1 MRVASFLKKRVEQL
15 KRNTYALYLAYKD
28 PRVPLYAKIFIV
40 AVVGYVVSPL
50 DLIPEFIPV
59 IGYFD
64 DLVILSAGIY
74 FTVKIIPND
83 VWDDCK
89 KRAVS
94 EPIDRKLKW
103 LGTFLIV
110 FIYIFIISL
119 IVLSYLRRKKGG

>member
-74 FTVKIIPND
+74 FTVKMIPDD
-83 VWDDCK
+83 VWNDCK

-94 EPIDRKLKW
+94 EPVDGKLKIAGSVFVVFVW
-103 LGTFLIV
+103 VFIIVFLI
-110 FIYIFIISL
+110 
-119 IVLSYLRRKKGG
+119 RKFNRGG

>member
-1 MRVASFLKKRVEQL
+1 MRVASFLKKRVGQL

-64 DLVILSAGIY
+64 DLIILSAGIY
-74 FTVKIIPND
+74 FTVKMIPDD

-94 EPIDRKLKW
+94 EPVDRKFKW

-119 IVLSYLRRKKGG
+119 IVLSYLRKKRI

>member
-1 MRVASFLKKRVEQL
+1 MRPASFLKKRVDQL
-15 KRNTYALYLAYKD
+15 KKNTYALYLAYKD

-50 DLIPEFIPV
+50 DLIPEFFPV

-64 DLVILSAGIY
+64 DLIILSAGIY
-74 FTVKIIPND
+74 FTVKMIPDD

-94 EPIDRKLKW
+94 EPVDRKFKW

-119 IVLSYLRRKKGG
+119 IVLSYLRKKRI

>member
-64 DLVILSAGIY
+64 DLIILSAGIY
-74 FTVKIIPND
+74 FTVKMIPGD

-94 EPIDRKLKW
+94 EPGDRKLKW
-103 LGTFLIV
+103 LGTFLII

-119 IVLSYLRRKKGG
+119 IVLSYLRKKKI